1 LIDWILHELEKQ
13 PTRLF
18 YEKELQTQDAQ
29 EFARLREDRLLEY
42 VQPDETSEAYGLNQR
57 MPLTVARIG
66 GQLWGMDEDEPEA
79 DPVALERSD
88 LGKYKLSLERFVD
101 KLREANGL
109 SGARFQLDRRL
120 VLAGEKAVSGRR
132 VAFVFALLDSDRRAE
147 SLLLS
152 LPARLGRLVDTFVVV
167 TPSYVV
173 GSASLGS
180 QLEALRIY
188 VVPLSTPGELTVD
201 TSALFKEAPV
211 PIAIPK
217 LTVEQEHDYQ
227 LYGYKCR
234 LAIHITG
241 EVTKAGNNLVFIGDT
256 PVEIGDVPFLL
267 FLRLVIGLC
276 QDKLGAVS
284 KVELKS
290 EGYLSEDG
298 EFQSIGR
305 LRECFVRA
313 LGGLDPKDFIE
324 TYRPKT
330 LRVSIHPDLV
340 TWDEE
345 KLLAHDDSRV
355 HELVKRLAQVAYK
368 HPT

>member
-42 VQPDETSEAYGLNQR
+42 VQPDQTSEAYGLNQR
-57 MPLTVARIG
+57 MPLTVARIA
-66 GQLWGMDEDEPEA
+66 GQLWGIDEDEPEA
-79 DPVALERSD
+79 DPVALQRSD

-120 VLAGEKAVSGRR
+120 VLAGEKAVGGRR
-132 VAFVFALLDSDRRAE
+132 IAFVFALLDSDRRAE

-152 LPARLGRLVDTFVVV
+152 LPAPLGRRVDTFVVV

-188 VVPLSTPGELTVD
+188 VIPFSTAEDLTVD
-201 TSALFKEAPV
+201 LSALFKEAPV
-211 PIAIPK
+211 SIALPK
-217 LTVEQEHDYQ
+217 LAAQQERDYQ

-241 EVTKAGNNLVFIGDT
+241 EVTKAGNNVVLVGDT
-256 PVEIGDVPFLL
+256 PVGIGDVPFLL

-276 QDKLGAVS
+276 QDKIGAVS

-305 LRECFVRA
+305 LRQCFVRA
-313 LGGLDPKDFIE
+313 LGGLDPKAFIE
-324 TYRPKT
+324 GYRPKT
-330 LRVSIHPDLV
+330 LRVSVHPHLV
-340 TWDEE
+340 SWDKR
-345 KLLAHDDSRV
+345 KLVAHDNFRV
-355 HELVKRLAQVAYK
+355 RGLAEQL
-368 HPT
+368 PG